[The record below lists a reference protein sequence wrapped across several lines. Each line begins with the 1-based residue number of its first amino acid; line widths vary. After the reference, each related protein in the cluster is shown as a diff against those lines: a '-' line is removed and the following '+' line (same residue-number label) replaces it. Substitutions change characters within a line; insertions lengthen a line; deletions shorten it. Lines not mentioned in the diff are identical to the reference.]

1 MPSKLRPSDWDYYF
15 GPKAPRRGGPLRALS
30 NLLIFGVVLALLGV
44 GGAFALRSYGEQQ
57 TRVQQT
63 AVAVATN
70 NVIELQARTATALSA
85 REARTA
91 VAAVRATAA
100 AATAVVAATPTVPA
114 LGVGAVVAGGNLRSA
129 PRVAPDTVIGLIFP
143 GDEVAFLE
151 QQQAAG
157 GPWFRIRI
165 TKAAAARG
173 AGAVAEGAE
182 GWASASLLS
191 PPR

>member
-1 MPSKLRPSDWDYYF
+1 MPSKIRPGDWDYYF

-30 NLLIFGVVLALLGV
+30 NLLIFGVVLSLLGV

-57 TRVQQT
+57 ARVQQT

-70 NVIELQARTATALSA
+70 NVLELQSRTARALST

-91 VAAVRATAA
+91 VAAQQQTSAATAA
-100 AATAVVAATPTVPA
+100 ATPSPPAA
-114 LGVGAVVAGGNLRSA
+114 LGVGAVVAGGNLRSE
-129 PRVAPDTVIGLIFP
+129 PRVVPETVIGLIFP

-151 QQQAAG
+151 QQQVAG
-157 GPWFRIRI
+157 GPWFRIRV

-173 AGAVAEGAE
+173 DGAVAEGTE
-182 GWASASLLS
+182 GWASATLLS
-191 PPR
+191 APQ

>member
-1 MPSKLRPSDWDYYF
+1 VPSKIRPGDWDYFF

-44 GGAFALRSYGEQQ
+44 GGVFALRSYGEQQ

-70 NVIELQARTATALSA
+70 NVIELQARTARALST

-91 VAAVRATAA
+91 VAAQQQSTAA
-100 AATAVVAATPTVPA
+100 AAATPTVVAA
-114 LGVGAVVAGGNLRSA
+114 LGVGAVVAGGNLRSE
-129 PRVAPDTVIGLIFP
+129 PRVAPETVIGLIFP

-151 QQQAAG
+151 QQSTEA

-165 TKAAAARG
+165 TRAAPARG
-173 AGAVAEGAE
+173 DGAVAEGAE